1 MKMTKIRAKDTWKN
15 DTTKSNQISTDSRLL
30 GVIKTELMINTQTSP
45 SAILSSNSPGKVTES
60 KPSMDET
67 HFLLS
72 DEKMRLVQ
80 NGSGSIREEAKV
92 EISSSDNEDEET
104 DMTSKIL
111 IIDDNS
117 LYIEALSDLLL
128 QFGLVSSHACSGA
141 QAIRM
146 TKNRLSRDDLLPYQ
160 LIFCDY
166 SMP

>member
-1 MKMTKIRAKDTWKN
+1 MEIFSEN
-15 DTTKSNQISTDSRLL
+15 D
-30 GVIKTELMINTQTSP
+30 
-45 SAILSSNSPGKVTES
+45 
-60 KPSMDET
+60 
-67 HFLLS
+67 
-72 DEKMRLVQ
+72 
-80 NGSGSIREEAKV
+80 
-92 EISSSDNEDEET
+92 EDEET

-128 QFGLVSSHACSGA
+128 QFGLVSSHASSGA
-141 QAIRM
+141 QALRM